1 MAYMT
6 LLILDDPN
14 KLDAVL
20 KSWSEGGIRGATIIE
35 STGLYRRQRHLLH
48 MRYVFSSGEEG
59 EKENITLL
67 AMVDSKAQAEKCL
80 HLAEQVIGNLDN
92 PNTGIFAAW
101 ELDIIKGLCHDD
113 SNGVE

>member
-20 KSWSEGGIRGATIIE
+20 KNWSEGGIKGATIIE
-35 STGLYRRQRHLLH
+35 SSGLYRRQKQILH
-48 MRYVFSSGEEG
+48 MRYLFASGEEG

-67 AMVDSKAQAEKCL
+67 AMVDDKAQAEECL
-80 HLAEQVIGNLDN
+80 HLAEQVIGNLDG

-101 ELDIIKGLCHDD
+101 ELDVIKGLKHDNSSGD
-113 SNGVE
+113 A